1 MSNVLDDRA
10 LVIPSGIR
18 IEVDGEALSIG
29 NQGDVVIRGQVSF
42 QLKRLFSEQGSVILE
57 SNEPLSLSRVEA
69 PNGDIRLKGQL
80 TVQSLVAKRV
90 ALLGGSLTVRQI
102 VAQEEVYLAGETLQ
116 ADMVLA
122 PRVDIDARLKG
133 RATVLESK
141 NDIGPNML
149 KGGFRLDEY
158 LEIFPTGKDLLEQY
172 PDVKARLEGW
182 GKEVGGSSSSLLA
195 ELSAPVAA
203 PKVEVKAPEAAPTR
217 RRESNNEPI
226 EISSA
231 EVDGGAAKSS
241 AQDDG
246 GDDDG
251 DDDLSE
257 TPREVVSPKGMSVE
271 ELYQHLSDSFLKII
285 GSYSDVKLPPPL
297 STLEDLI
304 EERKFDAMKK
314 QLTSLWNEL
323 LQYHKREGLHI
334 ANTVTQNIQE
344 MRRLL
349 ADR

>member
-1 MSNVLDDRA
+1 MSKVLDDRA

-42 QLKRLFSEQGSVILE
+42 QLKRLFSEEGSVVLE
-57 SNEPLSLSRVEA
+57 SATPLTLSRVEA
-69 PNGDIRLKGQL
+69 PNGDIRLKGSI
-80 TVQSLVAKRV
+80 TVQSLVGRRV
-90 ALLGGSLTVRQI
+90 ALLGGNLTVRQI
-102 VAQEEVYLAGETLQ
+102 VADQEVYLSGDSLQ

-122 PRVDIDARLKG
+122 PRVDIDPRLKG
-133 RATVLESK
+133 RATVMESK

-158 LEIFPTGKDLLEQY
+158 LEIFPGGKDLLEQY
-172 PDVKARLEGW
+172 PDVKARLDGW
-182 GKEVGGSSSSLLA
+182 GNASASADSSILA
-195 ELSAPVAA
+195 ELSAPA
-203 PKVEVKAPEAAPTR
+203 PKAEAPAEASPR
-217 RRESNNEPI
+217 RRETSNEPI

-231 EVDGGAAKSS
+231 EVDGNAKS

-246 GDDDG
+246 SDDSDDDN
-251 DDDLSE
+251 D
-257 TPREVVSPKGMSVE
+257 TPRESGKLMDID
-271 ELYQHLSDSFLKII
+271 ELYQHMSDSFLKII

-297 STLEDLI
+297 STLEELI

-334 ANTVTQNIQE
+334 SNAVTQNIQE

-349 ADR
+349 SDR